1 MIITNMK
8 VGLNIYNMNQKQ
20 TKMLHL
26 LDKQIQQCTRCDLH
40 ENGGCKPY
48 WTEQSK
54 YIILGEAPG
63 RNEVTS
69 NEPFIG
75 SAGKNLWSIMAEFG
89 LTKEDFLIINSV
101 NCRPVNGNK
110 NGKPTKEQML
120 TCRPWIRKYIKVLHP
135 ELILVLGSYPLLTLT
150 GLKGI
155 MSLNGEVIHSAEF
168 DVDTVMS
175 IHPAMCIY
183 KGEEGK
189 QMLRESIKV
198 FKEKCYG

>member
-1 MIITNMK
+1 MTRMK
-8 VGLNIYNMNQKQ
+8 VGLTTYNMNQKQ
-20 TKMLHL
+20 TKMLQL
-26 LDKQIQQCTRCDLH
+26 LDEKIQSCTKCNLH

-54 YIILGEAPG
+54 YVILGEAPG

-75 SAGKNLWSIMAEFG
+75 SAGKNLWSIMAEFD
-89 LTKEDFLIINSV
+89 LTKEEFLIMNSV

-120 TCRPWIRKYIKVLHP
+120 TCRSWIRKYIKVLQP
-135 ELILVLGSYPLLTLT
+135 ELILILGSYPLLTMT
-150 GLKGI
+150 GLTGI
-155 MSLNGEVIHSAEF
+155 MSLNSEVIHNMEF
-168 DVDTVMS
+168 DIDAVIS

-198 FKEKCYG
+198 FNNKRKE